1 MKTIIIAK
9 CWRCEI
15 EISIDTLDNRYSLCY
30 DCAMDKVMA

>member
-9 CWRCEI
+9 CWRCET